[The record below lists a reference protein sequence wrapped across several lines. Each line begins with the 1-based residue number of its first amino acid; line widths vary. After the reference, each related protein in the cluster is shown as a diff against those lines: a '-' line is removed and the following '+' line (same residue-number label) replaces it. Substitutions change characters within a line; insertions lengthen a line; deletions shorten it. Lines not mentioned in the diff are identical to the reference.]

1 MTGLEARFGPITRT
15 HIVRYAGASG
25 DFNPIH
31 HDEVYAQKAGQPSV
45 FAHGMLSAGMA
56 AAWVAERFGVE
67 ALRQFSARFAARVWP
82 GDMLELSGE
91 LEEAEEGLS
100 EFRFSM
106 TRQDGE
112 VVVTGSATLRLET

>member
-1 MTGLEARFGPITRT
+1 MRGLEARFGPITRT

-31 HDEVYAQKAGQPSV
+31 HDEIYARQAGQPSV
-45 FAHGMLSAGMA
+45 FAHGMLSAGLA
-56 AAWVAERFGVE
+56 AAWVGERFGIE
-67 ALRQFSARFAARVWP
+67 ALQRFSVRFAARVWP
-82 GDMLELSGE
+82 GDRLELRGE

-100 EFRFSM
+100 ELRFSM